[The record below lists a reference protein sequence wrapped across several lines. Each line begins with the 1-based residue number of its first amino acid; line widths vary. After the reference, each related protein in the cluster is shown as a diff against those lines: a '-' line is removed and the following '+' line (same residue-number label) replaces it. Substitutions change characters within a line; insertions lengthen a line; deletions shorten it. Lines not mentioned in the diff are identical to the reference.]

1 MNKWIA
7 SASALMFV
15 TLIAHVFGGGP
26 EVIDVVAAANLP
38 DTVRALSS
46 VVWHGT
52 TLMLA
57 ISVIA
62 LAYLATRH
70 NPALEV
76 FIAVWQIGLAALFIG
91 YGLIQLGSLWPMPQW
106 IVFLLMPAITF
117 VGSRN
122 RQPAT

>member
-7 SASALMFV
+7 AASALMFV

-26 EVIDVVAAANLP
+26 EVIDVVTATGLP

-46 VVWHGT
+46 VVWHGI

-57 ISVIA
+57 MSAIA
-62 LAYLATRH
+62 LAYLATHH

-76 FIAVWQIGLAALFIG
+76 FIAV
-91 YGLIQLGSLWPMPQW
+91 
-106 IVFLLMPAITF
+106 
-117 VGSRN
+117 
-122 RQPAT
+122 